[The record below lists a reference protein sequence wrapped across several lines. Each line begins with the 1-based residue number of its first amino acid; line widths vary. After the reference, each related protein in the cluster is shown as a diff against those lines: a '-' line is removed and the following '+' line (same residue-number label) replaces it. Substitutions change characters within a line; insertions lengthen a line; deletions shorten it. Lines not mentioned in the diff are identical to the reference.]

1 MSSTLEKGARGG
13 NLVSAALSTAQAVQA
28 AAAV

>member
-1 MSSTLEKGARGG
+1 MSSTLKGARGG
-13 NLVSAALSTAQAVQA
+13 NLVSAALNTVKAVQA